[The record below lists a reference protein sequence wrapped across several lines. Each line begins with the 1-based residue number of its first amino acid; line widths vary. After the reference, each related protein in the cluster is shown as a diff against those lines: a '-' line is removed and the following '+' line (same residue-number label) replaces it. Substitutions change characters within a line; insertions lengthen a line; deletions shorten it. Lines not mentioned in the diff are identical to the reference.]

1 MINGHIIDKFNEI
14 QNEILDIGWN
24 GILKKYHPDVN
35 MSHPEAFK
43 VFQLYREIYDS
54 MKNRLK
60 IDYDDIS

>member
-1 MINGHIIDKFNEI
+1 
-14 QNEILDIGWN
+14 
-24 GILKKYHPDVN
+24 
-35 MSHPEAFK
+35 MSHPEVFK